1 MAIYF
6 YDQAVKQKIQRWVKD
21 PNMTITDPDETRKL
35 FEYTADINND
45 KPIQLPLVA
54 LRRNPN
60 IELRNTNKHSR
71 TFDGAVIEANTKT
84 VKTLNVIPVSIT
96 YQLDIYCRYR
106 KEADEYARN
115 FLFNLI
121 NYPKVTVEIPY
132 DESHIE
138 HDSNITVTGDLVDN
152 SDIPERLIPG
162 QFTRYTITFNIPDA
176 YLFSVPVR
184 NALSIEAETVVKLE
198 GSVDM
203 EDEVK
208 LKSST

>member
-6 YDQAVKQKIQRWVKD
+6 YDLAVKNKLQRWIKD
-21 PNMTITDPDETRKL
+21 PNVVITSPDETRQL
-35 FEYTADINND
+35 FEYKADVGRD

-60 IELRNTNKHSR
+60 VTLRNTNKNSK
-71 TFDGAVIEANTKT
+71 TFDGAVIQANTKSI
-84 VKTLNVIPVSIT
+84 KLLNVIPISIE
-96 YQLDIYCRYR
+96 YQIDIYCRYHT
-106 KEADEYARN
+106 EADEYARN

-132 DESHIE
+132 NESQIE
-138 HDSNITVTGDLVDN
+138 HDSNITVIGDLVDN

-176 YLFSVPVR
+176 YLFSVPIR
-184 NALSIEAETVVKLE
+184 NAIKIETETVIKLE
-198 GSVDM
+198 GSVDV

-208 LKSST
+208 LTSNT

>member
-1 MAIYF
+1 M
-6 YDQAVKQKIQRWVKD
+6 
-21 PNMTITDPDETRKL
+21 
-35 FEYTADINND
+35 
-45 KPIQLPLVA
+45 
-54 LRRNPN
+54 
-60 IELRNTNKHSR
+60 
-71 TFDGAVIEANTKT
+71 
-84 VKTLNVIPVSIT
+84 
-96 YQLDIYCRYR
+96 
-106 KEADEYARN
+106 
-115 FLFNLI
+115 FNLI

-132 DESHIE
+132 NESHIE

-203 EDEVK
+203 EDEAK